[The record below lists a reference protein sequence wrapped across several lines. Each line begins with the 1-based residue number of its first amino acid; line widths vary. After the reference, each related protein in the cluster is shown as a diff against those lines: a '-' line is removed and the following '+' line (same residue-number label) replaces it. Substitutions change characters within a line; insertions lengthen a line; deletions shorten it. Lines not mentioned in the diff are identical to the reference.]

1 MACTIP
7 YGSGPSQLAVELV
20 PGSDDPVVHVFTCP
34 GHTKPIRSLRLSE
47 GDEDNVVWEI
57 ESHSEAGVDVASA
70 KIGEVPKG
78 FERRSGEVRL
88 TLKRDREYLVQVD
101 VGAHDYGRFTLED
114 MAPGRM
120 YWGRDS
126 SGSPSEWRADR
137 AKVC

>member
-1 MACTIP
+1 MHHSLRIGAITACR
-7 YGSGPSQLAVELV
+7 GASSGLGRPRR
-20 PGSDDPVVHVFTCP
+20 PRVHLP
-34 GHTKPIRSLRLSE
+34 RAYQPLRSLRLSE

-57 ESHSEAGVDVASA
+57 EAHSEAGVDVASV

-78 FERRSGEVRL
+78 FERRSREVRL
-88 TLKRDREYLVQVD
+88 TLKRDRDYLVQVD
-101 VGAHDYGRFTLED
+101 VGAHDYARFTLEY